1 MRFLKICWIL
11 SKYTLLYRLS
21 SHSQDNFG
29 KRLKLACEELGITF
43 IKIGQILSMRYDVLS
58 KQNCAELQ
66 GLLDNVRPIPYI
78 EVIKIIE
85 TEYQKPYQSIF
96 KIFYQEPLGSASV
109 SQVHRAELLNGS
121 IVAVKIK
128 RPNVNHQF
136 LNDIAILKTLARVC
150 QSFSVTLRNIQV
162 RKLVD
167 SFEAWIKQDMDFV
180 GEVRNIKKITE
191 QYSFASAG
199 FRSDLGKAL
208 FPSTFDELCTPNI
221 IVMDFIDGIPMNRK
235 AEILA
240 NPNYDI
246 EKSISSYVNAAMRNW
261 FREDTQAYY
270 FQADPHLSNILA
282 LPNGDAA
289 TIDFG
294 LISELSK
301 KEARICQD
309 LMIAVYLKDIKQV
322 MKFVSSMIGIDQA
335 RCEIMRPDLERYL
348 EQTQHEG
355 LGFWFLEV
363 IRIVVKYR
371 FKFPLFLATFGR
383 TNLLLDGVIH
393 EYMPAKTTLD
403 LFGEEL
409 RRLAFREAWKNV
421 LEADWLKL
429 TYAVSQKIKEGPN
442 IIGEFLD
449 NPLGLVS
456 QIVQT
461 IKN

>member
-1 MRFLKICWIL
+1 
-11 SKYTLLYRLS
+11 
-21 SHSQDNFG
+21 
-29 KRLKLACEELGITF
+29 
-43 IKIGQILSMRYDVLS
+43 
-58 KQNCAELQ
+58 
-66 GLLDNVRPIPYI
+66 
-78 EVIKIIE
+78 
-85 TEYQKPYQSIF
+85 
-96 KIFYQEPLGSASV
+96 
-109 SQVHRAELLNGS
+109 
-121 IVAVKIK
+121 
-128 RPNVNHQF
+128 
-136 LNDIAILKTLARVC
+136 
-150 QSFSVTLRNIQV
+150 
-162 RKLVD
+162 
-167 SFEAWIKQDMDFV
+167 
-180 GEVRNIKKITE
+180 
-191 QYSFASAG
+191 
-199 FRSDLGKAL
+199 
-208 FPSTFDELCTPNI
+208 
-221 IVMDFIDGIPMNRK
+221 
-235 AEILA
+235 
-240 NPNYDI
+240 
-246 EKSISSYVNAAMRNW
+246 
-261 FREDTQAYY
+261 
-270 FQADPHLSNILA
+270 
-282 LPNGDAA
+282 
-289 TIDFG
+289 
-294 LISELSK
+294 
-301 KEARICQD
+301 
-309 LMIAVYLKDIKQV
+309 

-403 LFGEEL
+403 LLGEEL